1 MMDWLFERFPLAMLA
16 RRNLSRAKTR
26 SVLAM
31 LGVVIGVVAISSLG
45 VFGVAFKL
53 SFLQGASIGNTVLVM
68 PGEDAGG
75 LLSPTQVSQVKANL
89 DADDAAYGVKQRQAR
104 FRHLRDSGTVS
115 LYGIEDATEY
125 VSARE
130 GAIPDNWRDQVVVGA
145 TTAEDYDLGVG
156 DSIRLDNRS
165 YRIAAVLE
173 DQPRTGALQT
183 IDDGIL
189 VPMSTFSGD
198 GYTQVHIRTDSPT
211 EANATAM
218 MLRERL
224 GFGREE
230 RYNIIDFQSSIQQ
243 FNQQMSTINLFLLG
257 VGGISL
263 LVAGISILNVQLMSV
278 IERRE
283 EIGVLRAVGY
293 GRFDILRLMLGEST
307 LLGVIGAV
315 IGAGLSVALG
325 LLINQ
330 QLLGDPFAFTA
341 SGIRYIGVG
350 FAFGVGAAVLSGIYP
365 AWKAANE
372 RPVEALRD

>member
-1 MMDWLFERFPLAMLA
+1 MMEWLFERFPLAMLA

-26 SVLAM
+26 SALAM
-31 LGVVIGVVAISSLG
+31 LGVVIGVVAIASLG

-53 SFLQGASIGNTVLVM
+53 SFLQGATFGNTVLVM
-68 PGEDAGG
+68 PGEDANFT
-75 LLSPTQVSQVKANL
+75 LSQSQVSKVKSYV
-89 DADDAAYGVKQRQAR
+89 DGDDEVYALKQRRGRLAHLRQSGSVSIYGV
-104 FRHLRDSGTVS
+104 
-115 LYGIEDATEY
+115 EDARQYLSTE
-125 VSARE
+125 R
-130 GAIPDNWRDQVVVGA
+130 GRIPNTWRKQVLVGSE
-145 TTAEDYDLGVG
+145 TADTYDVGPG
-156 DSIRLDNRS
+156 DSVELDGES
-165 YRIAAVLE
+165 YRVAGVLE
-173 DQPRTGALQT
+173 DQPRGGAFQSL
-183 IDDGIL
+183 DDGVL
-189 VPMSTFSGD
+189 VPMSTFEGD
-198 GYTQVHIRTDSPT
+198 KYSQVQIRADSPT
-211 EANATAM
+211 EANQTAT

-230 RYNIIDFQSSIQQ
+230 RYRIVDFKDSIER
-243 FNQQMSTINLFLLG
+243 FNQRMSTINLFLLG

-293 GRFDILRLMLGEST
+293 GRFDILKLMLGESA
-307 LLGVIGAV
+307 LLGLVGALVGAV
-315 IGAGLSVALG
+315 LSLGLG

-341 SGIRYIGVG
+341 KGFQYIALGL
-350 FAFGVGAAVLSGIYP
+350 AFGVGAAVISGLYP

>member
-1 MMDWLFERFPLAMLA
+1 MMEWLFERFPLAMLA

-26 SVLAM
+26 SALAM
-31 LGVVIGVVAISSLG
+31 LGVVIGVVAIASLG

-53 SFLQGASIGNTVLVM
+53 SFLQGATFGNTVLVM
-68 PGEDAGG
+68 PGEDANFT
-75 LLSPTQVSQVKANL
+75 LSQSQVSKVKSYV
-89 DADDAAYGVKQRQAR
+89 DGDDDVYAMKQRRGRLSHLRQSGSVSIYGV
-104 FRHLRDSGTVS
+104 
-115 LYGIEDATEY
+115 EDARKY
-125 VSARE
+125 VSAER
-130 GAIPDNWRDQVVVGA
+130 GSIPEPWRKRVLVGA
-145 TTAEDYDLGVG
+145 GTADTYDVGPG
-156 DSIRLDNRS
+156 DSITLDEES
-165 YRIAAVLE
+165 YRVAGVLE
-173 DQPRTGALQT
+173 DQPRGGSFQSL
-183 IDDGIL
+183 DDGVL
-189 VPMSTFSGD
+189 VPMSTFAGD
-198 GYTQVHIRTDSPT
+198 QYSQVQIRTDSPT
-211 EANATAM
+211 EANQTAM
-218 MLRERL
+218 LLRERL

-230 RYNIIDFQSSIQQ
+230 QYRIVDFKDSIER

-293 GRFDILRLMLGEST
+293 GRYDILKLMLGESA
-307 LLGVIGAV
+307 LLGLVGALVGAV
-315 IGAGLSVALG
+315 LSLGLG

-341 SGIRYIGVG
+341 KGFQYIGLG
-350 FAFGVGAAVLSGIYP
+350 LAFGVGAAVISGLYP

>member
-16 RRNLSRAKTR
+16 RRNLSRARTR
-26 SVLAM
+26 SALAM

-53 SFLQGASIGNTVLVM
+53 SFLQGASFGKTVLVV

-75 LLSPTQVSQVKANL
+75 LLSPNQVSKVKANVEG
-89 DADDAAYGVKQRQAR
+89 DDAVYGLKQREEE
-104 FRHLRDSGTVS
+104 FEHLRTSGTVS
-115 LYGIEDATEY
+115 VYGMEEPTRF
-125 VSARE
+125 VSAAR
-130 GAIPDNWRDQVVVGA
+130 GSIPDPWREQVVVGHD
-145 TTAEDYDLGVG
+145 TAEDYDVGPG
-156 DSIRLDNRS
+156 DSIRLGNRS
-165 YRIAAVLE
+165 YRVAAVLA
-173 DQPRTGALQT
+173 DQPRAGALRSLDT
-183 IDDGIL
+183 GIL
-189 VPMSTFSGD
+189 VPISTFDGE
-198 GYTQVHIRTDSPT
+198 GYTQVHVRTDSPN
-211 EANATAM
+211 EANETAM
-218 MLRERL
+218 LLRERL

-230 RYNIIDFQSSIQQ
+230 RYRIIDFRETIRQ
-243 FNQQMSTINLFLLG
+243 FNRQMSTINLFLLG

-307 LLGVIGAV
+307 LLGVVGAV
-315 IGAGLSVALG
+315 IGAGLSVGLG

-341 SGIRYIGVG
+341 AGIRYIGIG